1 MNKISKSI
9 HMHIRYSLW
18 LLFVGL
24 QLAIGITIYLQSGKD
39 LVGFAWFE
47 QQLPAQSHW
56 LSRMAS
62 QLPEL
67 YQDGWVANHFP
78 DILWSSACASLLVG
92 IWVNQLALS
101 KLLPVGMACA
111 IFYETLQGLGLAG
124 GTFDWLDLMYSFFA
138 GVLSTLLTYLLLN
151 KSTINDTKLV

>member
-1 MNKISKSI
+1 MSKINKSI
-9 HMHIRYSLW
+9 NMFIRYSLW
-18 LLFVGL
+18 LLLIGV
-24 QLAIGITIYLQSGKD
+24 QLALGIIIYLQSGKD
-39 LVGFAWFE
+39 LLGFAWLE
-47 QQLPAQSHW
+47 QQFPSLSNW
-56 LSRMAS
+56 LSKMVS

-67 YQDGWVANHFP
+67 YQEGWVANHLP

-111 IFYETLQGLGLAG
+111 IFYETLQGLGLAD